1 MPTDP
6 LSQFAHKQ
14 VLIDGF
20 TELTL
25 PMRGEVLNAINA
37 EKIDVFGGDLSQ
49 SMDRKSPYKIQN
61 EKFHYYLPTLE
72 YTDVNKVYANTK
84 FNINISSFQMDS
96 AVNNRIIDVISSGGF
111 VLTDKKNDLLKISPV
126 FDQISFDNPGEL
138 NNLIE
143 NLSNNSKFYIEL
155 KRDLF
160 NDLSNKF
167 SYNEITFYLLNKI

>member
-49 SMDRKSPYKIQN
+49 SMDRKSLWF
-61 EKFHYYLPTLE
+61 E
-72 YTDVNKVYANTK
+72 
-84 FNINISSFQMDS
+84 
-96 AVNNRIIDVISSGGF
+96 
-111 VLTDKKNDLLKISPV
+111 
-126 FDQISFDNPGEL
+126 
-138 NNLIE
+138 
-143 NLSNNSKFYIEL
+143 
-155 KRDLF
+155 
-160 NDLSNKF
+160 
-167 SYNEITFYLLNKI
+167 